1 MSDVSLFSVA
11 ENEPQSINIDFSNGS
26 PLNDGDFTIVHYN
39 INSITAEGRLEQL
52 NQVCS
57 VLKVDCLVLTE
68 SKLSPEIPSSIFVW
82 LAIMSPLEKIGI
94 GMGVAVLYMS
104 GKL

>member
-1 MSDVSLFSVA
+1 MFTAHGTFEDVNFSDDFDDSMSDVSLLSVS

-52 NQVCS
+52 NQVFQS
-57 VLKVDCLVLTE
+57 LK
-68 SKLSPEIPSSIFVW
+68 
-82 LAIMSPLEKIGI
+82 
-94 GMGVAVLYMS
+94 
-104 GKL
+104 

>member
-68 SKLSPEIPSSIFVW
+68 SKLSPEIPSSIMKRQWIIHFS
-82 LAIMSPLEKIGI
+82 LMKQI
-94 GMGVAVLYMS
+94 
-104 GKL
+104 